1 MKSYK
6 ATANEDKQLA
16 SILIDTWA
24 NFIKK
29 GSPLQSDSG
38 IPWPEYKEAGSQE
51 YLHVSDEIQIQSRF
65 RARQA
70 QFWMELLKELGQ
82 KSKECQNSNSS

>member
-6 ATANEDKQLA
+6 SAAAEDKQIA

-38 IPWPEYKEAGSQE
+38 IPWPEYKETGSQE
-51 YLHVSDEIQIQSRF
+51 YLHVSEEIQIESRF

-70 QFWMELLKELGQ
+70 QFWMELLNELGQ
-82 KSKECQNSNSS
+82 KSKECQKSNIS